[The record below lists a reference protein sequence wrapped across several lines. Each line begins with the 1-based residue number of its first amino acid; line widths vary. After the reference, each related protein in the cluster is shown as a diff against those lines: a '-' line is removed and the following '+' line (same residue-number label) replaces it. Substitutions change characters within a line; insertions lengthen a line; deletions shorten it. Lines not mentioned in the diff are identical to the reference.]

1 MSSHQ
6 ILSVGFPELFD
17 LFQLSGMDAK
27 RWLRR
32 SWVYRPVQA
41 PHAEGRNVAR
51 NSIWVDADACPKVIK
66 EILFRAAERTGVTVT
81 LVANRSL
88 AIPRIASLRVL
99 QVGAGFDVADKVIAN
114 RAMAGD
120 LVITADVPLA
130 AEIIEKG
137 GEALNPRGER
147 YSQDTIRGVLTMRDF
162 MDTMRA
168 SGHVGGGPSTLTQ
181 ADRNAFAS
189 HLDKWLAR
197 LPKT

>member
-1 MSSHQ
+1 
-6 ILSVGFPELFD
+6 VT
-17 LFQLSGMDAK
+17 
-27 RWLRR
+27 
-32 SWVYRPVQA
+32 
-41 PHAEGRNVAR
+41 R

-88 AIPRIASLRVL
+88 AIPRISSLRVL
-99 QVGAGFDVADKVIAN
+99 QVAAGFDVADKVIAN
-114 RAMAGD
+114 RAVAGD
-120 LVITADVPLA
+120 LVITADIPLA

-147 YSQDTIRGVLTMRDF
+147 YSPDTIRGVLTMRDF

-168 SGHVGGGPSTLTQ
+168 SGNVGGGPPTLTQ